1 MAVKFVLGRSGSGKT
16 QYCLDQIRS
25 ELRQAPVGPPLI
37 LLTPEQA
44 TFQME
49 YKLLRDSELN
59 GMLRAQAMSF
69 RRLAFRVMQET
80 GGTAYVPITD
90 TGKHMLLY
98 KLVHRMHD
106 ELTLFQNSEGQAG
119 FIERVAEM
127 LTEWKRYGVNAE
139 QVMQLSEDIA
149 PQQSKQLQQKLHDLA
164 LLYRQMERE
173 LENKYVDS
181 EDYLHFME
189 QNVANA
195 SSLAGC
201 KVWVDGFF
209 GFTPTEYAAL
219 GSLIAMSAEV
229 TIALTLPRAYE
240 KDEQINELELFHQTA
255 ETYQTI
261 IQLAE
266 QHNCEVIAPY
276 IAQYNECS
284 RFHLNAELSFLENNY
299 GLRRRYSGDAEK
311 QGDQQDRDTSA
322 ITVTA
327 AANRRAEV
335 EALARHMLQQVHKH
349 QYRWQ
354 DFAVL
359 IRNMDG
365 YADYLEYI
373 MRDYDIPIFMDQK
386 QKTLYHP
393 LVEFISSSL
402 ETIIHGWQY
411 DALFRCV
418 KTELLFPFDDSIPR
432 EWFDILEN
440 YVLGSGING
449 WKWKDAK
456 YWNPQATVSLDEDDE
471 NAYMISEKAQKELEI
486 ALAAR
491 MAIVPTLEKL
501 ATQLEDAKN
510 VKEMCRA
517 LYEMLVDIRAADRLE
532 RWSWAAEE
540 AGELVKARTHRQLWD
555 SVMKLLEELVE
566 LAGEEQITP
575 TLFAGMVDAG
585 LASLKLASIPPSLD
599 QVVIGSMER
608 TRLANVKICYVLGA
622 SDGVIPMKVQEDGI
636 LSEADRDVLVSHG
649 LAMAPSARR
658 RLLDERFLIY
668 NTLTTPSDQLWIS
681 YPLADEEGKTILPS
695 EIIRSLLWQFP
706 HIEHKVVSNEPALT
720 MSLAEQRDYIAHPK
734 RALTYLIAKF
744 RQWKQGEQLNP
755 MWWDLYNW
763 FALRP
768 AYEKKLTTL
777 LRSLQFDNIELPLQL
792 VTAKGLYGEKMM
804 MSVSRVERFVSC
816 PFQHF
821 SIYGLRLKER
831 KQYRLAAPD
840 MGQLFHAAL
849 GKLANELGERWG
861 RTSASEVKQ
870 QVGTIVDQLVPR
882 LQSQIL
888 LSSERFKYIATKLK
902 EIVMQT
908 AAMLGEHAGRG
919 QFNPIGTEIDFG
931 PNGTLPSLKIGL
943 DNGSIIEIIG
953 RIDRLDGAET
963 EQGLLLRVLD
973 YKSSQT
979 GLRLDDVVHG
989 LSLQMLAYMD
999 VLLTHGEAWLKQKI
1013 TPAGVL
1019 YFHVHNPF
1027 IAVKNEISQY
1037 EADELMLKKYKM
1049 KGLLTADTTIVRMMD
1064 NELESGYSQ
1073 IIPVAVKKD
1082 DTFYNNASV
1091 ISLEEWDVLRQY
1103 VRNKMKQIG
1112 EKIQDGVVTIEP
1124 YQLGDRTPCQYCDY
1138 KPVCQFDA
1146 SFEGNE
1152 YHKLNRHDQDEL
1164 WNVLRG

>member
-16 QYCLDQIRS
+16 QYCLEQIRS
-25 ELRQAPVGPPLI
+25 ELRQAPIGPPLI

-49 YKLLRDSELN
+49 YQLLMDSELN

-80 GGTAYVPITD
+80 GGTALIPITD

-98 KLVHRMHD
+98 KLVHRLHD
-106 ELTLFQNSEGQAG
+106 ELQLFKNSEEQAG
-119 FIERVAEM
+119 FIERVADM
-127 LTEWKRYGVNAE
+127 LTEWKRYGVHAE
-139 QVMQLSEDIA
+139 QV
-149 PQQSKQLQQKLHDLA
+149 KQLADEVGPQHSQQLQKKLHDLA
-164 LLYRQMERE
+164 LLYKAMERE
-173 LENKYVDS
+173 LEHKYVDS

-189 QNVANA
+189 SNIANA
-195 SSLAGC
+195 VSLTGC

-219 GSLIAMSAEV
+219 GSLMAASADV

-240 KDEQINELELFHQTA
+240 ADEEINELELFHQTA
-255 ETYQTI
+255 ETYQI
-261 IQLAE
+261 ILQLAQ
-266 QHNCEVIAPY
+266 QHGCEVEAPFIAEDDKTSRFAQRAELAFLEKNYGVRQRY
-276 IAQYNECS
+276 IA
-284 RFHLNAELSFLENNY
+284 LSDERSASL
-299 GLRRRYSGDAEK
+299 GEK
-311 QGDQQDRDTSA
+311 QAA
-322 ITVTA
+322 ITITA

-335 EALARHMLQQVHKH
+335 EALAKHMLQQVHEH

-365 YADYLEYI
+365 YADYLEYV
-373 MRDYDIPIFMDQK
+373 MRDYEIPIFMDQK

-393 LVEFISSSL
+393 LVEFISSAL
-402 ETIIHGWQY
+402 ETIVHGWQY
-411 DALFRCV
+411 DAIFRAV
-418 KTELLFPFDDSIPR
+418 KTELLFPFDDTIPR

-440 YVLGSGING
+440 YVLASGING

-456 YWNPQATVSLDEDDE
+456 YWNPQATVSLDEEDE
-471 NAYMISEKAQKELEI
+471 NAYIITENAQRELEI

-491 MAIVPTLEKL
+491 MTIVPPLEKL
-501 ATQLEDAKN
+501 AAQLESAAN
-510 VKEMCRA
+510 VKEMCVA
-517 LYEMLVDIRAADRLE
+517 LYELLIDIRAADRLE
-532 RWSWAAEE
+532 RWSWEAE
-540 AGELVKARTHRQLWD
+540 ASGELLKGKMHRQLWD
-555 SVMKLLEELVE
+555 NVMKLLEELVE
-566 LAGEEQITP
+566 LAGEERISLE
-575 TLFAGMVDAG
+575 LFVGMVDAG
-585 LASLKLASIPPSLD
+585 LSSLKLASIPPSID

-608 TRLANVKICYVLGA
+608 TRLANVKICYILGA
-622 SDGVIPMKVQEDGI
+622 SDGIMPMKVQEDGI
-636 LSEADRDVLVSHG
+636 LSEADRDVLTNNG

-668 NTLTTPSDQLWIS
+668 TTLTTPSDHLWLS
-681 YPLADEEGKTILPS
+681 YPLADEEGKKLLPS
-695 EIIRSLLWQFP
+695 EIIRTLLWQFP
-706 HIEHKVVSNEPALT
+706 ELRVQSHPLEPQLGMT
-720 MSLAEQRDYIAHPK
+720 TEEQREYIAHPN
-734 RALTYLIAKF
+734 RSLTYLIAKL
-744 RQWKQGEQLNP
+744 RQWKQGEQLDP
-755 MWWDLYNW
+755 IWWDLYNW

-768 AYEKKLTTL
+768 VYEQKLTTL

-792 VTAKGLYGEKMM
+792 ETARGLYGDKMM

-849 GKLANELGERWG
+849 GKLANEIGDRWG
-861 RTSASEVKQ
+861 RSSASEIKQ
-870 QVGTIVDQLVPR
+870 EAALIVDQLVPR

-888 LSSERFKYIATKLK
+888 LSSERFKYIARKLK

-908 AAMLGEHAGRG
+908 AAILGEHAARG
-919 QFNPIGTEIDFG
+919 QFTPLGTEIDFG
-931 PNGTLPSLKIGL
+931 PRGTLPSLKITL
-943 DNGSIIEIIG
+943 DNGSVMEIIG
-953 RIDRLDGAET
+953 RIDRLDGAKTDE
-963 EQGLLLRVLD
+963 GLLLRVLD
-973 YKSSQT
+973 YKSSAT
-979 GLRLDDVVHG
+979 GLRLDDLVHG

-999 VLLTHGEAWLKQKI
+999 VLLTHGEAWLKEKI

-1027 IAVKNEISQY
+1027 IAVKNEVSKY

-1064 NELESGYSQ
+1064 NELETGYSQ
-1073 IIPVAVKKD
+1073 ILPVAVKKD
-1082 DTFYNNASV
+1082 DSFYSNASV
-1091 ISLEEWDVLRQY
+1091 ISMEEWNILRQY

-1112 EKIQDGVVTIEP
+1112 EQIQDGVVSIEP

-1138 KPVCQFDA
+1138 RSVCQFDSA
-1146 SFEGNE
+1146 FDGNQ
-1152 YHKLNRHDQDEL
+1152 YRRLDRHDGDEL
-1164 WNVLRG
+1164 WKVLKE